1 VKRKEQDVMG
11 DSRFTKSLFHRRL
24 GFIMRIFTDY
34 DYLKQNECLACGRQS
49 PLIASFLG
57 ACVDCIRERPE
68 EVLPHIQKMQAETRL
83 EFDLPTKPPD
93 DPQGVFCPLCTNEC
107 RIPEDERGFCGL
119 RENRGGKLI
128 HLAGTAKKGILHW
141 YYDPLPTNCVAAWV
155 CPGHTKY
162 GYKNLAVF
170 YGACSLNCL
179 FCQNWHYRQMSPEG
193 KGMSAQELADK
204 ADARTYCVC
213 YFGGDPTPQMPHA
226 LATSR
231 ILAERGVRICW
242 ETNGT
247 MHPKLLEKAVQLS
260 LESGGCIKFDLKA
273 YSESLHLALTGVSN
287 KRTLENF
294 ARAARH
300 IPERPEP
307 PLVVASTL
315 LVPGYV
321 DAKEVS
327 EIASFIASF
336 DPSTPYAL
344 LGFHPHFYMPDLPRT
359 SVRHAEEAEAA
370 ARAAGLTNVRI
381 GNRHLLSRA
390 Y

>member
-1 VKRKEQDVMG
+1 MKIFADYHYMG
-11 DSRFTKSLFHRRL
+11 QGTCS
-24 GFIMRIFTDY
+24 
-34 DYLKQNECLACGRQS
+34 ACGRQS
-49 PLIASFLG
+49 PLIASILG
-57 ACVDCIRERPE
+57 ACADCIRERPE
-68 EVLPHIQKMQAETRL
+68 EVLPRIREMQAQTRL
-83 EFDLPTKPPD
+83 EFDLPTKPPAN
-93 DPQGVFCPLCTNEC
+93 PQGVHCPLCANEC
-107 RIPEDERGFCGL
+107 SIPEGERGFCGL
-119 RENRGGKLI
+119 RENREGKLI
-128 HLAGTAKKGILHW
+128 HLAGTARKGILYW
-141 YYDPLPTNCVAAWV
+141 YYDPLPTNCVADWV

-179 FCQNWHYRQMSPEG
+179 FCQNWHYRQMSPRDR
-193 KGMSAQELADK
+193 GMTAQELADK

-226 LATSR
+226 LATSH

-247 MHPKLLEKAVQLS
+247 MQPKLLEKAVQLS
-260 LESGGCIKFDLKA
+260 LDTGGCIKFDLKA
-273 YSESLHLALTGVSN
+273 YDESLHLALTGVSN

-321 DAKEVS
+321 DVKEVS
-327 EIASFIASF
+327 QIASFIASF
-336 DPSTPYAL
+336 DPSIPYAL